1 MKMAK
6 PSGRDID
13 AAGNAM
19 SLLNTIDRGD
29 YPAREDEE
37 GAPNC
42 FDEDD
47 PDHLR
52 RFYDAMMETLKAGP
66 GWPGRVIGG
75 MCYVIMFKDNEILDP
90 ESDVLDL
97 HPKFIKQEEQ
107 LAAARVL
114 LTELA
119 TMHENVDV
127 CTLNDGGTTTEFLA
141 LVARIN
147 TFLKG
152 DA

>member
-6 PSGRDID
+6 PSERDID

-19 SLLNTIDRGD
+19 SLLNAIDRGD

-37 GAPNC
+37 DAPNC

-52 RFYDAMMETLKAGP
+52 RFYDAMMGTLKAGP

-75 MCYVIMFKDNEILDP
+75 MCYVIMFKENEILDP

-97 HPKFIKQEEQ
+97 HPKFVKQEEQ
-107 LAAARVL
+107 LAAARAL
-114 LTELA
+114 LEEVNAGIPEDFTDEQI
-119 TMHENVDV
+119 E
-127 CTLNDGGTTTEFLA
+127 
-141 LVARIN
+141 RIRA
-147 TFLKG
+147 FLKG
-152 DA
+152 GA